1 MRKFISDLQVPTYDN
16 FQHYFFQDVLS
27 LLSKRYIAHL
37 YVIEHLQKLDDL
49 SQITEE
55 KAFREEMFE
64 EEMDNIHIIG
74 AETKIQLI

>member
-1 MRKFISDLQVPTYDN
+1 
-16 FQHYFFQDVLS
+16 
-27 LLSKRYIAHL
+27 
-37 YVIEHLQKLDDL
+37 VIEHLQKLDDL

-74 AETKIQLI
+74 AETKI